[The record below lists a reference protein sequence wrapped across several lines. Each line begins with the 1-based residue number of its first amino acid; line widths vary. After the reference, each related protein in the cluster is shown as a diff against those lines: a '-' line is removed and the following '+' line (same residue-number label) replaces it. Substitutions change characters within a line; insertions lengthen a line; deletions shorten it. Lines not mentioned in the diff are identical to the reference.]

1 MYLEN
6 NWFNKSIEEVE
17 NELNTN
23 IENGLGENEVNNARS
38 KYGYNELKSK
48 KKKSVIVKFFE
59 QFKDFMIIV
68 LIISAIVSRNCWS
81 SRR

>member
-1 MYLEN
+1 MEN

-17 NELNTN
+17 SELNTN
-23 IENGLGENEVNNARS
+23 IENGLGENEVNNARN

-48 KKKSVIVKFFE
+48 KKKSIIVKFFE
-59 QFKDFMIIV
+59 QSKDFMIIV

-81 SRR
+81 S